1 MKEEPKRPGA
11 CMKSSILLVEDHEVL
26 RDGIR
31 SLIGATDDFEIVA
44 EAADGATAV
53 ELAAQHRPDIVVMD
67 IWLPRLSGI
76 EATRKIV
83 QGGCTR
89 VLVLSQHDAWSTV
102 EEALKAGAAGYLV
115 KTSSGFQLLTALRA
129 IRDGKSYL
137 SPEIAGRVVDAV
149 VRPDRNSGTA
159 IGMLSAREREV
170 LQLISEGLSSKEI
183 AESLG
188 VSPRTVEAHRAN
200 VMEKLGIHKVAGLVR
215 FAIREGIIGP

>member
-1 MKEEPKRPGA
+1 
-11 CMKSSILLVEDHEVL
+11 MKSTILLVEDHEVL

-31 SLIGATDDFEIVA
+31 SLIAATDDFEIVA

-53 ELAAQHRPDIVVMD
+53 ELVARHRPDIVVMD

-76 EATRKIV
+76 EATRQIA
-83 QGGCTR
+83 QGNRTR
-89 VLVLSQHDAWSTV
+89 VLILSQHDGWNFV

-129 IRDGKSYL
+129 IREGKSYL

-149 VRPDRNSGTA
+149 VRPDRNPSSA
-159 IGMLSAREREV
+159 IGALSGREREI
-170 LQLISEGLSSKEI
+170 LQLIGEGLSSKEI

-188 VSPRTVEAHRAN
+188 VSARTVEAHRAN
-200 VMEKLGIHKVAGLVR
+200 VMQKLDIHKVAGLVR

>member
-1 MKEEPKRPGA
+1 MQAAAEPLGARMKTT
-11 CMKSSILLVEDHEVL
+11 ILLVEDHEVL

-31 SLIGATDDFEIVA
+31 SLISATDDFEIVA
-44 EAADGATAV
+44 EAADGASAV
-53 ELAAQHRPDIVVMD
+53 ELVARHRPDLVVMD

-76 EATRKIV
+76 EATRKIA
-83 QGGCTR
+83 GGGTR
-89 VLVLSQHDAWSTV
+89 VLILSQHDSWSYV

-129 IRDGKSYL
+129 IRDGKSFL

-149 VRPDRNSGTA
+149 VRPDRSAGSA
-159 IGMLSAREREV
+159 IGSLSGREREV
-170 LQLISEGLSSKEI
+170 LQLIGEGFSSKEI

-188 VSPRTVEAHRAN
+188 VSARTVEAHRAN
-200 VMEKLGIHKVAGLVR
+200 VMQKLGIHKVAGLVR

>member
-1 MKEEPKRPGA
+1 MKTT
-11 CMKSSILLVEDHEVL
+11 IILVEDHEVL

-53 ELAAQHRPDIVVMD
+53 ELVAQHRPDIVVMD

-76 EATRKIV
+76 EATRKIA
-83 QGGCTR
+83 QGNATR
-89 VLVLSQHDAWSTV
+89 VLILSQHDSWSYV
-102 EEALKAGAAGYLV
+102 EDALKAGAAGYLV

-129 IRDGKSYL
+129 IREGKSYL

-149 VRPDRNSGTA
+149 VRPDRSTSSALGALSG
-159 IGMLSAREREV
+159 REREV
-170 LQLISEGLSSKEI
+170 LQLIGEGLSSKEI

-188 VSPRTVEAHRAN
+188 VSARTVEAHRAN

>member
-1 MKEEPKRPGA
+1 MKEKPKLAGA
-11 CMKSSILLVEDHEVL
+11 SMKTTIILVEDHEVL

-53 ELAAQHRPDIVVMD
+53 ELVAQHRPDIAVMD

-76 EATRKIV
+76 EATRKIA
-83 QGGCTR
+83 QGNATR
-89 VLVLSQHDAWSTV
+89 VLILSQHDSWSYV

-129 IRDGKSYL
+129 IREGKSYL

-149 VRPDRNSGTA
+149 VRPDRGTSSALGALSG
-159 IGMLSAREREV
+159 REREV
-170 LQLISEGLSSKEI
+170 LQLIGEGLSSKEI

-188 VSPRTVEAHRAN
+188 VSARTIEAHRAN

>member
-1 MKEEPKRPGA
+1 MKDRLELRGA
-11 CMKSSILLVEDHEVL
+11 YMKSTIILVEDHEVL

-31 SLIGATDDFEIVA
+31 SLISATDDFEIVA

-53 ELAAQHRPDIVVMD
+53 ELVERHRPDLVVMD

-76 EATRKIV
+76 EATRKIA
-83 QGGCTR
+83 QMEGTR
-89 VLVLSQHDAWSTV
+89 VLILSQHDSWSYV

-129 IRDGKSYL
+129 VREGKSFL

-149 VRPDRNSGTA
+149 VRPDRNASSA
-159 IGMLSAREREV
+159 IGALSGREREV
-170 LQLISEGLSSKEI
+170 LQLIGEGLSSKEI

-188 VSPRTVEAHRAN
+188 VSARTVEAHRAN